1 MTVTELMYG
10 LKKIDVSNTAKGK
23 ESELLESNE

>member
-1 MTVTELMYG
+1 MTELLNWRM
-10 LKKIDVSNTAKGK
+10 LKKIDVSNKAKEK